1 MFRSASAE
9 DSRIVI
15 VAAEGSRRNP
25 LAGLWEYRE
34 LLYFLTWRDLKVRY
48 KQTAFGLA
56 WAVLQPLL
64 LMLVF
69 SVSIGRI
76 AGVAPG
82 GIAYPL
88 FALTGLVP
96 WTLFSQG
103 VTGASNSLV
112 GGESI
117 ITKVYFPR
125 LIVPLAVI
133 ASFLPDFLVAFVLLL
148 LILSVGGVAPSAA
161 ILALPVA
168 VIALLVT
175 AIGVGSFLAALS
187 VRYRDVRYAVP
198 FLMQLWLFASP
209 IVYASSLISPSLR
222 IVYALNPLAGPLELF
237 RWSLIGGAPPDAS
250 AAVSVAVSFVVL
262 AIALGYFRRVERTF
276 ADVI

>member
-1 MFRSASAE
+1 MSAVTVVEVGQGRRLLGLE
-9 DSRIVI
+9 D
-15 VAAEGSRRNP
+15 
-25 LAGLWEYRE
+25 LWEYRE

-56 WAVLQPLL
+56 WAILQPLL

-76 AGVAPG
+76 AGLAPDG
-82 GIAYPL
+82 MAYPL
-88 FALTGLVP
+88 FALSGLVP

-103 VTGASNSLV
+103 VSGASDSLV

-125 LIVPLAVI
+125 LIVPLAVVG
-133 ASFLPDFLVAFVLLL
+133 SFLPDFVVGLLLL
-148 LILSVGGVAPSAA
+148 LIVLGVGGVTPSVTL
-161 ILALPVA
+161 LALPLA
-168 VIALLVT
+168 ALALIVT
-175 AIGVGSFLAALS
+175 TVGVGSFLAALN

-198 FLMQLWLFASP
+198 FLLQLWLFGSP
-209 IVYASSLISPSLR
+209 IVYASSVIGPSFR
-222 IVYALNPLAGPLELF
+222 VVYAINPLAGPIELF
-237 RWSLIGGAPPDAS
+237 RWSLLGGTPPS
-250 AAVSVAVSFVVL
+250 PSIAVSTAVSLAVLVV
-262 AIALGYFRRVERTF
+262 ALSYFRRVERTL

>member
-1 MFRSASAE
+1 MKPQPKLT
-9 DSRIVI
+9 VI
-15 VAAEGSRRNP
+15 EPRDG
-25 LAGLWEYRE
+25 LAPFDLRELWESRD

-76 AGVAPG
+76 AGLAPSG
-82 GIAYPL
+82 VAYPL
-88 FALTGLVP
+88 FVLTGLVP

-125 LIVPLAVI
+125 LIVPLAVVG
-133 ASFLPDFLVAFVLLL
+133 SFLPDFVVGFIL
-148 LILSVGGVAPSAA
+148 LILVLGVGGVAPSAA
-161 ILALPVA
+161 LLGLPVA
-168 VIALLVT
+168 ILALLVT
-175 AIGVGSFLAALS
+175 AVGVGSFLAALN

-209 IVYASSLISPSLR
+209 IVYASSVLGPSLR
-222 IVYALNPLAGPLELF
+222 LVYAVNPLAGPLELF
-237 RWSLIGGAPPDAS
+237 RWSLLGGSPPDAS
-250 AAVSVAVSFVVL
+250 VIVSIAVSL
-262 AIALGYFRRVERTF
+262 ALLVGALSYFRRVERTF